1 MNFSALASIIHSN
14 IRFSNELS
22 GLLLPLNVEDI
33 LRSSLLFAKWKN
45 NGRKKSKMEKEKI
58 WESIDRLKLFLDIG
72 IYLFSLRCRSSISGK
87 MGKEQARGEIWSEI
101 ESKLAL
107 CILSG
112 FILERVAP
120 PRSSHVS
127 FVFFF

>member
-33 LRSSLLFAKWKN
+33 LRSSLLFANWKN

-72 IYLFSLRCRSSISGK
+72 IYLSHCAAVLAFLARWGK
-87 MGKEQARGEIWSEI
+87 SRRGEKYGRK
-101 ESKLAL
+101 SKVN
-107 CILSG
+107 S
-112 FILERVAP
+112 
-120 PRSSHVS
+120 RS
-127 FVFFF
+127 VFFLASYLSELPHLDPLM